1 MFDSKSHQ
9 KTMLPYKNDV
19 PIVKVLFN
27 PVNENLVGFIKLDN
41 GLYLIDRRKSNS
53 VLTVS
58 ANASGFDFSPDGN
71 SIAFID
77 NNSA

>member
-1 MFDSKSHQ
+1 
-9 KTMLPYKNDV
+9 MLPHKNHV
-19 PIVKVLFN
+19 PIVKVLFS
-27 PVNENLVGFIKLDN
+27 PVDENIVGFIKLDN

-71 SIAFID
+71 SIAFIS